1 MLVVL
6 LLSVAGARRRVV
18 CGQRRVQGAGVQV
31 TSWELGDGVDVV
43 LRLDKGSRVGVG
55 GEGVAR
61 ARED

>member
-1 MLVVL
+1 M
-6 LLSVAGARRRVV
+6 

-31 TSWELGDGVDVV
+31 TSWELGDSVDVV